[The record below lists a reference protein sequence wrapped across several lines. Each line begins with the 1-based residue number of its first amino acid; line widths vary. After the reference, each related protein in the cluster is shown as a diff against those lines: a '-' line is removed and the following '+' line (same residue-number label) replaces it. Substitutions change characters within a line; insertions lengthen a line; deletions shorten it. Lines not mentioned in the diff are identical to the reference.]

1 MSAIIKRS
9 LSIAGHRTSI
19 SLEEPFWRLL
29 QAEAQAENL
38 SIPALV
44 ERIDRARQGTNLSSA
59 IRVHLLSTLI
69 ERGGAKLN
77 DSRE

>member
-1 MSAIIKRS
+1 MSAIVKRS

-29 QAEAQAENL
+29 QAEAQAAGL
-38 SIPALV
+38 SIPAWV
-44 ERIDRARQGTNLSSA
+44 EQIDRARRGTNLSSA
-59 IRVHLLSTLI
+59 IRVHLLTTLMT
-69 ERGGAKLN
+69 RGGATLS

>member
-9 LSIAGHRTSI
+9 LTIAGHRTSI

-29 QAEAQAENL
+29 QAEAEAGGL

-44 ERIDRARQGTNLSSA
+44 EQIDRARRGTNLSSA
-59 IRVHLLSTLI
+59 IRVHLITALMERRGTTLS
-69 ERGGAKLN
+69 

>member
-1 MSAIIKRS
+1 MSGIIKRS

-29 QAEAQAENL
+29 QAQAQSDGL

-44 ERIDRARQGTNLSSA
+44 ERIDSARQGTNLSSA
-59 IRVHLLSTLI
+59 IRVHLLTTLI
-69 ERGGAKLN
+69 ERGGAALN
-77 DSRE
+77 DSQE

>member
-1 MSAIIKRS
+1 MSGIIKRS

-29 QAEAQAENL
+29 QAEAQTEGL

-44 ERIDRARQGTNLSSA
+44 ERIDRARSGTNLSSA
-59 IRVHLLSTLI
+59 IRVHLLSNLMESSGVRLTVAQ
-69 ERGGAKLN
+69 E
-77 DSRE
+77 